1 MAAKLSNISNINKR
15 YGGIVSPF
23 FILLYVSFFH
33 YCCDFSLSLSLS
45 LSPLRVDK
53 AVSKV
58 YRLAMSDFTNSC
70 LVSSCVAFTEM
81 LSRDSTH
88 LRIDTQSAIRIFNHR
103 MSTEGWGSVT
113 SPVPSVG
120 VKDGGGGGSPVD
132 TGDVSGG
139 GGGGSSSEAGS
150 TVGESDEVNEVVKN
164 KIGKIDNNAR
174 KNCFYSLS
182 FSF

>member
-1 MAAKLSNISNINKR
+1 
-15 YGGIVSPF
+15 
-23 FILLYVSFFH
+23 
-33 YCCDFSLSLSLS
+33 
-45 LSPLRVDK
+45 
-53 AVSKV
+53 
-58 YRLAMSDFTNSC
+58 MSDFTNSC

-81 LSRDSTH
+81 LSRESTH

-132 TGDVSGG
+132 TGDASGG

-164 KIGKIDNNAR
+164 KIGKIENNAR
-174 KNCFYSLS
+174 KNGFYSLS
-182 FSF
+182 LFLAGQFLQLYQSSDSSGSILSSLLHSLIEATKYEVSTNSFQP

>member
-1 MAAKLSNISNINKR
+1 
-15 YGGIVSPF
+15 
-23 FILLYVSFFH
+23 
-33 YCCDFSLSLSLS
+33 
-45 LSPLRVDK
+45 
-53 AVSKV
+53 
-58 YRLAMSDFTNSC
+58 
-70 LVSSCVAFTEM
+70 
-81 LSRDSTH
+81 
-88 LRIDTQSAIRIFNHR
+88 

-120 VKDGGGGGSPVD
+120 VKDSGGGGSPVD

-174 KNCFYSLS
+174 KNGFYSLS

>member
-1 MAAKLSNISNINKR
+1 MYLFLLFFSMSHSFI
-15 YGGIVSPF
+15 IVVTS
-23 FILLYVSFFH
+23 
-33 YCCDFSLSLSLS
+33 SLSLS

-120 VKDGGGGGSPVD
+120 VKDGCGGGSPVD

-174 KNCFYSLS
+174 KNGFYSLS

>member
-1 MAAKLSNISNINKR
+1 MYLFLLFFFMSHSFI
-15 YGGIVSPF
+15 IVVTS
-23 FILLYVSFFH
+23 
-33 YCCDFSLSLSLS
+33 SLS

-139 GGGGSSSEAGS
+139 GGGGGSSSEAGS
-150 TVGESDEVNEVVKN
+150 TVGEIDEVNEVVKN
-164 KIGKIDNNAR
+164 KIGKIDNNAT
-174 KNCFYSLS
+174 
-182 FSF
+182 